1 MKPITKLS
9 ELKEE
14 IAVARQRVAQTN
26 QAQRQLFDS
35 LPLKIAGIAG
45 LWAVQAIIK
54 QATPPPNAAAEQ
66 DLNAE
71 KNAATEPGNLKTRL
85 VEAGQETLWFAIE
98 KLIAALL
105 KK

>member
-1 MKPITKLS
+1 MKPIKKLS
-9 ELKEE
+9 ELKDE
-14 IAVARQRVAQTN
+14 IAFAQQRVAQTSA
-26 QAQRQLFDS
+26 AQKQLFDS

-54 QATPPPNAAAEQ
+54 QATPAQNAATEK

-71 KNAATEPGNLKTRL
+71 KNEASEPANLKTRL